1 VQCIKGAL
9 KLISITHIES
19 PVIKQMG
26 LNRFILILPTLS
38 KQILFQEF
46 TLKTVVFFFQSF
58 NLNIRISDQSFVLF
72 DLFSVDID
80 FGPEL

>member
-1 VQCIKGAL
+1 MQRIKGAL
-9 KLISITHIES
+9 KLISIAHIES

-26 LNRFILILPTLS
+26 LNCFILILPTLS

-46 TLKTVVFFFQSF
+46 TLKSVVFFFQSF